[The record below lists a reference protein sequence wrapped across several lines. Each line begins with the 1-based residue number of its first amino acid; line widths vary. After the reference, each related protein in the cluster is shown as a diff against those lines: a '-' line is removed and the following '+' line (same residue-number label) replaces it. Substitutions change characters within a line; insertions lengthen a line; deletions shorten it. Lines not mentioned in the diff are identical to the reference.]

1 MMEIGLMM
9 NLKEMENIIYK
20 NGNYYIGEWKEGKK
34 HGKGIK
40 FDKDG
45 NVILEG
51 TFNNGDFI
59 DSD

>member
-1 MMEIGLMM
+1 MTLMVYDGDG
-9 NLKEMENIIYK
+9 KYIYK
-20 NGNYYIGEWKEGKK
+20 NGNFYIGEWKEGKK

-45 NVILEG
+45 NVILKG
-51 TFNNGDFI
+51 KFNNGDFI